1 MSKHYATSTKFAG
14 QRASVGR
21 IVCVKYGGDILAGI
35 VVTISLDGERPIVR
49 MLSDQSPDAR
59 HDSAF
64 GFDATFA
71 LPFEDVKTE
80 DEIRTLVD
88 RCWFW
93 PPRV

>member
-21 IVCVKYGGDILAGI
+21 VVAVKYNGDVMAGI
-35 VVTISLDGERPIVR
+35 VVAVSSDGERPIVR

-64 GFDATFA
+64 GFFA
-71 LPFEDVKTE
+71 AHDFPFEDVKTE
-80 DEIRTLVD
+80 DEIHALVNG
-88 RCWFW
+88 CWFW

>member
-14 QRASVGR
+14 QRVSVTR
-21 IVCVKYGGDILAGI
+21 NVAVKYQGDISMG
-35 VVTISLDGERPIVR
+35 VVEAISLDGERPIIR
-49 MLSDQSPDAR
+49 MFSDHSPDAR

-64 GFDATFA
+64 GFNEDD
-71 LPFEDVKTE
+71 LPFADVKSDADIE
-80 DEIRTLVD
+80 QAPE

>member
-1 MSKHYATSTKFAG
+1 MSKHYATSTEFAG

-21 IVCVKYGGDILAGI
+21 IVAVKYNGDIMAG
-35 VVTISLDGERPIVR
+35 VVKAISHDGERPIVR

-64 GFDATFA
+64 GFSA
-71 LPFEDVKTE
+71 PFNVPFHDVKTE
-80 DEIRTLVD
+80 GDVETAPD

-93 PPRV
+93 PPRA

>member
-1 MSKHYATSTKFAG
+1 MSDQFATSEKFAG

-21 IVCVKYGGDILAGI
+21 IVAVKYDGDVMAGI
-35 VVTISLDGERPIVR
+35 VVAISSGGARPIVR
-49 MLSDQSPDAR
+49 MFSDQSPDAR

-64 GFDATFA
+64 GFSA
-71 LPFEDVKTE
+71 PFNVPFHDVKSESDIETAPE
-80 DEIRTLVD
+80 